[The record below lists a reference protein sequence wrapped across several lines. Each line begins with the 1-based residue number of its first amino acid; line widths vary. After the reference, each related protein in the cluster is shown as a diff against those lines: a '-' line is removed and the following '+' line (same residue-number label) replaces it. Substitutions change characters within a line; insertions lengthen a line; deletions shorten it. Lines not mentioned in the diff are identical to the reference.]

1 MKFYDTCSLL
11 KKVENLFDEETFVIS
26 SVTIQELEKIKV
38 SNNKDPDIKFIARK
52 LLHLLEENE
61 DKYIIHI
68 FTSDMLELLDNY
80 NLSASDDIKILATA
94 LDFRSSAKIDLIF
107 VTDDL
112 VLKNIA
118 KLFFKK
124 DCVQSIGNSYD
135 DKYKGYKE
143 IYMTDDELTE
153 FYSSP
158 NSNPYG
164 LKINEYINIY
174 DADGKLVDTKVWTG
188 QEYRH
193 LTYKTFNSRW
203 FGEVKPLKGDIYQA
217 MAADSFLNN
226 QITMIKGPA
235 GAGKTYLSLSYL
247 SSLLDKGRIDKII
260 IFCNTVATKNSAKL
274 GYLPGTRDEKLLD
287 SQIGNLLIS
296 KIGGRIEVERLI
308 NEEKILLLPF
318 SDIRGYD
325 TTGMNAGIYISEAQ
339 NLDIDLMKLAL
350 QRIGEDSICI
360 VDGDD
365 KTQVDDISF
374 SGINNGMKRASKI
387 FRGENIYGEVEL
399 KDIHRSKIA
408 RIADKM

>member
-26 SVTIQELEKIKV
+26 SITIQELEKIKV

-94 LDFRSSAKIDLIF
+94 LDFKSSAKIDLIF

-124 DCVQSIGNSYD
+124 DCIQSIGNSYD

-153 FYSSP
+153 FYSNP

-164 LKINEYINIY
+164 LKVNEYINIY

-193 LTYKTFNSRW
+193 LTYKIFNSRW
-203 FGEVKPLKGDIYQA
+203 FGDVKPLKGDIYQA

>member
-158 NSNPYG
+158 
-164 LKINEYINIY
+164 
-174 DADGKLVDTKVWTG
+174 T
-188 QEYRH
+188 
-193 LTYKTFNSRW
+193 
-203 FGEVKPLKGDIYQA
+203 
-217 MAADSFLNN
+217 
-226 QITMIKGPA
+226 
-235 GAGKTYLSLSYL
+235 
-247 SSLLDKGRIDKII
+247 
-260 IFCNTVATKNSAKL
+260 
-274 GYLPGTRDEKLLD
+274 
-287 SQIGNLLIS
+287 LI
-296 KIGGRIEVERLI
+296 
-308 NEEKILLLPF
+308 
-318 SDIRGYD
+318 
-325 TTGMNAGIYISEAQ
+325 
-339 NLDIDLMKLAL
+339 LM
-350 QRIGEDSICI
+350 D
-360 VDGDD
+360 
-365 KTQVDDISF
+365 
-374 SGINNGMKRASKI
+374 
-387 FRGENIYGEVEL
+387 
-399 KDIHRSKIA
+399 
-408 RIADKM
+408 